1 MKVKEALIN
10 INKIIFPGDS
20 PGVVGKSIDFLTKNI
35 PDLNAEV
42 VSVNKDIPEGK
53 AFLIGVASSNQLKK
67 LGIKKPLKQKDTFIY
82 FLLRKNGTGYCVSS
96 HSCFLYSF
104 IYHLTEQM
112 GEWNID
118 RVYCGKWIKPTF
130 TWQRVSYDYFLT
142 QQGRIQYKLDREAYI
157 AELARFGFTHIEVN
171 GLAFPKGLE
180 SGPKGETYP
189 MFYTYC
195 PALDQFVSS
204 QLNKGLYP
212 DDYLSA
218 NLTYLK
224 QNARWAIEYGL
235 VPGLLCFEPRSVPE
249 KFFEKYPMLRGA
261 RVDHPFRSFKPRYN
275 MTITHPLV
283 REHYAELIRKLM
295 QEVPE
300 LEFINI
306 WTNDSGAGFEH
317 TKSLYVGRNG
327 GAYLI
332 REWKDDKEIS
342 RLAGE
347 NALRFFKALRD
358 EAQKI
363 NPEFRVITRMESFY
377 GEHET
382 VWKGLEDGIDVETSS
397 LMARGW
403 EIPYNHPSYPD
414 SNSIN
419 AGTIY
424 QVGYHKEESELA
436 DELRKRGSTPH
447 LYFSA
452 GQHCLFDPL
461 MGIPYPNLVYQRLT
475 TFWKN
480 EISHLSVMGG
490 ISIPGLV
497 PFNINHEII
506 RSFQYNPELEI
517 ESEVKKIAAKW
528 AGEKWAQNLVNAWK
542 FTEDAILAFPN
553 VIPLYSTFGFTWYR
567 LWARPL
573 VPDIEKIPQEQ
584 RNYYEEFMC
593 TTPHNPNNVDLSR
606 DVLFQLTTP
615 EKSKQDLE
623 RIDSNVWEPI
633 DKAINQLERIEQK
646 LSFKHHKDNVIQDQL
661 IRIKALKCWM
671 MTQRNVAAWIGSVY
685 GYINTADEKMKMKE
699 RRIVEDLIQKEID
712 NSNVLS
718 GLLDSGIEFMAMT
731 DQGETELVYGKNLK
745 ELLKQRVRLMEKH
758 IYDEPFID
766 HDYME
771 RKAGEIS

>member
-1 MKVKEALIN
+1 
-10 INKIIFPGDS
+10 
-20 PGVVGKSIDFLTKNI
+20 
-35 PDLNAEV
+35 
-42 VSVNKDIPEGK
+42 
-53 AFLIGVASSNQLKK
+53 
-67 LGIKKPLKQKDTFIY
+67 
-82 FLLRKNGTGYCVSS
+82 
-96 HSCFLYSF
+96 
-104 IYHLTEQM
+104 
-112 GEWNID
+112 
-118 RVYCGKWIKPTF
+118 
-130 TWQRVSYDYFLT
+130 
-142 QQGRIQYKLDREAYI
+142 
-157 AELARFGFTHIEVN
+157 
-171 GLAFPKGLE
+171 
-180 SGPKGETYP
+180 
-189 MFYTYC
+189 
-195 PALDQFVSS
+195 
-204 QLNKGLYP
+204 
-212 DDYLSA
+212 
-218 NLTYLK
+218 
-224 QNARWAIEYGL
+224 
-235 VPGLLCFEPRSVPE
+235 
-249 KFFEKYPMLRGA
+249 
-261 RVDHPFRSFKPRYN
+261 
-275 MTITHPLV
+275 
-283 REHYAELIRKLM
+283 
-295 QEVPE
+295 
-300 LEFINI
+300 
-306 WTNDSGAGFEH
+306 
-317 TKSLYVGRNG
+317 
-327 GAYLI
+327 
-332 REWKDDKEIS
+332 
-342 RLAGE
+342 
-347 NALRFFKALRD
+347 
-358 EAQKI
+358 
-363 NPEFRVITRMESFY
+363 
-377 GEHET
+377 
-382 VWKGLEDGIDVETSS
+382 
-397 LMARGW
+397 
-403 EIPYNHPSYPD
+403 
-414 SNSIN
+414 
-419 AGTIY
+419 
-424 QVGYHKEESELA
+424 
-436 DELRKRGSTPH
+436 
-447 LYFSA
+447 
-452 GQHCLFDPL
+452 
-461 MGIPYPNLVYQRLT
+461 
-475 TFWKN
+475 
-480 EISHLSVMGG
+480 MGG

-542 FTEDAILAFPN
+542 YTEDAILAFPN

-699 RRIVEDLIQKEID
+699 PRIVEDLIQKEID